1 MPSPPLAMTKLWF
14 GNLPPGFEKA
24 DMSLLL
30 LGVRGVSVG
39 DMTDCHVMKEG
50 STSGRDPDFGRAQQA
65 IELFAAGESI
75 AYEVLFSTA
84 DRLDFN
90 VTRCRYKQLME
101 ELDALDLGPYLICD
115 HDFAPA
121 LRAGMKLT
129 RTQTCMQ
136 GASHCDFRFRLKD
149 TQPKEKD

>member
-1 MPSPPLAMTKLWF
+1 MSK
-14 GNLPPGFEKA
+14 
-24 DMSLLL
+24 MSLEHVMDEAEAFFDAEAAVARLVPIYAEGCEL
-30 LGVRGVSVG
+30 LGE
-39 DMTDCHVMKEG
+39 H
-50 STSGRDPDFGRAQQA
+50 F
-65 IELFAAGESI
+65 ELFAAGESLDY
-75 AYEVLFSTA
+75 AVLSSTD

-101 ELDALDLGPYLICD
+101 ELAALDLGPYLICD

-136 GASHCDFRFRLKD
+136 GASHCDFRYTKR
-149 TQPKEKD
+149 

>member
-1 MPSPPLAMTKLWF
+1 MKKPDISIFDKTRIVMTEMVPVIRAMEAQFGEEAVKQVLARKLVHDI
-14 GNLPPGFEKA
+14 EQ
-24 DMSLLL
+24 
-30 LGVRGVSVG
+30 
-39 DMTDCHVMKEG
+39 EG
-50 STSGRDPDFGRAQQA
+50 STSGRDPDFARAQQA
-65 IELFAAGESI
+65 IELFAAGESLD
-75 AYEVLFSTA
+75 YEVLSSTD

-136 GASHCDFRFRLKD
+136 GASHCDFRYTKR
-149 TQPKEKD
+149 